1 MTRRIKMARWVK
13 GHKKAKTKKKGEQG
27 AAKKKISKEKLKQII
42 KEELE
47 ALAEGTNP
55 KPHPA
60 PLKEGQGIKYEVSLP
75 EGAVVVPRGG
85 GAPYKL
91 EDAVVLENRTLESA
105 KLSAIGAQLGGLPLT
120 DVLDLGIDAY
130 LASMDTYDA
139 TEE

>member
-1 MTRRIKMARWVK
+1 M
-13 GHKKAKTKKKGEQG
+13 
-27 AAKKKISKEKLKQII
+27 KISKEKLKQII

-75 EGAVVVPRGG
+75 EGAVVVHRGG

-91 EDAVVLENRTLESA
+91 EGAVALENRTLEGA
-105 KLSAIGAQLGGLPLT
+105 TLSAVGAQLGGLRLT
-120 DVLDLGIDAY
+120 NILDLGVDAY
-130 LASMDTYDA
+130 LAKMDTYD
-139 TEE
+139 TSGG

>member
-1 MTRRIKMARWVK
+1 MARWAR
-13 GHKKAKTKKKGEQG
+13 GHKETKTKKKGKQG
-27 AAKKKISKEKLKQII
+27 TTKMKIAKEKLKQII
-42 KEELE
+42 KEELKS
-47 ALAEGTNP
+47 LAEGTNP

-75 EGAVVVPRGG
+75 EGAAIVPRGG

-91 EDAVVLENRTLESA
+91 EDAVVLENTTLESA